1 MLTSFAFFESIQT
14 SVHFN
19 PVCVST
25 MFSERPQST
34 FIISFI
40 FIFIVVVVVVVVLNN
55 ISQKSTAPIIERE
68 GSSLTSEPY
77 LPCLRSYN

>member
-40 FIFIVVVVVVVVLNN
+40 FIFIVVVVVVLNN